1 MKYVPLIWAGF
12 WRKRAR
18 TVLTM
23 LCIMAA
29 FVLYGTLHGV
39 TAGLD
44 EVIAKMSATRLRV
57 MNRVN
62 TIDSLPLAYKSQ
74 IEALPGVKEVAYY
87 QTMVGYYQDPKNGI
101 GVGAIGVD
109 EFFDVYPEVV
119 LPAEQREAMRTNRT
133 GAIVG
138 RMLAEKY
145 GWKIGDRVPIKSRVF
160 PKQDGSYDWAFDVV
174 GIYDYAQGYDSFNS
188 DEMWVN
194 FAYFDEERQTRK
206 KAYVLLYFVT
216 VDNPAVAA
224 ATSERIDAMFANSP
238 SPTQTMNERDSLRAN
253 LRSLGNI
260 NFLVRAIISAVFF
273 TLLFVT
279 GNTMRQSV
287 RERIP
292 ELAVLKT
299 YGFSNGLIVTLV
311 LAESLVLC
319 VVSAA
324 VGIGITSTFFPKV
337 LSSFGIGAL
346 PLPLS
351 VFLIGLGF
359 AALLALV
366 SALPPAWLA
375 GRLKIV
381 DALAVR

>member
-23 LCIMAA
+23 LCITAA

-44 EVIAKMSATRLRV
+44 EVISRMSATRLRV

-62 TIDSLPLAYKSQ
+62 SIDSMPLAYKSQ
-74 IEALPGVKEVAYY
+74 IEALPGVNKVAYY
-87 QTMVGYYQDPKNGI
+87 QTMVGYYQDPKNGLN
-101 GVGAIGVD
+101 VGAVGID
-109 EFFDVYPEVV
+109 EFLDVLPEVV
-119 LPAEQREAMRTNRT
+119 LPAEQRAAMRTNRT
-133 GAIVG
+133 GAVVG
-138 RMLAEKY
+138 RLLAEKY

-160 PKQDGSYDWAFDVV
+160 PKQDGSYDWAFDIV
-174 GIYDYAQGYDSFNS
+174 GIYDYTKEFHDFEPN
-188 DEMWVN
+188 EMWIN
-194 FAYFDEERQTRK
+194 WDYFDEERRTRRK
-206 KAYVLLYFVT
+206 SYVILFLVG
-216 VDNPAVAA
+216 VDSPEAGA

-238 SPTQTMNERDSLRAN
+238 SPTQTMNERDSLRQG
-253 LRSLGNI
+253 LKRIGNI
-260 NFLVRAIISAVFF
+260 NFLVRGIISAVFF
-273 TLLFVT
+273 TLLFVI

-299 YGFSNGLIVTLV
+299 YGFASGLIVTLV

-319 VVSAA
+319 LVSAA
-324 VGIGITSTFFPKV
+324 LGIGIAATLFPTV
-337 LSSFGIGAL
+337 MRGFGVGSL

-351 VFLIGLGF
+351 VFAIGIGF
-359 AALLALV
+359 ATVLALV